1 MYFWSY
7 RNEGAFHEKVT
18 NTILDDI
25 VARDRSRASSASPPT
40 GTCAAAST
48 PT

>member
-25 VARDRSRASSASPPT
+25 VAGDRSRASCASTPT
-40 GTCAAAST
+40 GSCAAASA